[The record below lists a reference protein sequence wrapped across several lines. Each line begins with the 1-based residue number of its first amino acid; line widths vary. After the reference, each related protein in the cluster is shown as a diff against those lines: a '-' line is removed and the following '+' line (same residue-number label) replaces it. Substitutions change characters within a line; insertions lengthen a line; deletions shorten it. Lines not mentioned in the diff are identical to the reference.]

1 MKISREWAT
10 SLTIG
15 AFGLM
20 AVTGVLMFFHF
31 DSRLNKLAH
40 EWLGWAFLAGA
51 GLHAAV
57 NWGAFKRYFLVSVTG
72 RAVIGVFAAILLAS
86 FLPLGG
92 SKGAPPPVL
101 AMNAVA
107 KAPIFALAPLTGRP
121 VETVL
126 RQLREAGL
134 AVAGPEASIDSVA
147 GADRGLQAKAMTAL
161 FGGAGQ

>member
-31 DSRLNKLAH
+31 DSGLNKLAH
-40 EWLGWAFLAGA
+40 EWLGWAFVAGA

-57 NWGAFKRYFLVSVTG
+57 NWGAFKRYFVASATG
-72 RAVIGVFAAILLAS
+72 RAIIGVFAVVLLAS

-92 SKGAPPPVL
+92 GKGAPPPVL

-107 KAPIFALAPLTGRP
+107 RAPISAVAPLTGRP

-134 AVAGPEASIDSVA
+134 AVAGPEASIESVA
-147 GADRGLQAKAMTAL
+147 GADRGLQSRAMAAL
-161 FGGAGQ
+161 FGARAE